1 MRYEKQISVWIP
13 SLRWYS
19 PNANLH
25 KQSQFNQE
33 FYTFS
38 LPPIIFLYPLSSLSS
53 ILSLTSSI
61 GPFEHSGTGPR
72 NPKLETRCLEATCMN
87 AVRRPSKTRKS
98 LGIIGWW
105 PAASAIDLHHL
116 LSRIAAIYHTS
127 EYLFSILLNGSR
139 GRFPWEKLKTTSD
152 GERIREKR
160 PIEWN
165 ELVQRN
171 ARHRVFFR
179 SGDFWSLL
187 RGLFV

>member
-1 MRYEKQISVWIP
+1 MRNAKQISVWIP

-19 PNANLH
+19 PKLNLH

-33 FYTFS
+33 ILAPTNNF
-38 LPPIIFLYPLSSLSS
+38 PLS
-53 ILSLTSSI
+53 ILFLI
-61 GPFEHSGTGPR
+61 VHPFSNQLDRPFWTFRTGSR
-72 NPKLETRCLEATCMN
+72 NPKLETRCLKATCMN

-116 LSRIAAIYHTS
+116 LSRIAATYHTS

-139 GRFPWEKLKTTSD
+139 GWFPWEKLKTTSD

-171 ARHRVFFR
+171 TRHRVFFR